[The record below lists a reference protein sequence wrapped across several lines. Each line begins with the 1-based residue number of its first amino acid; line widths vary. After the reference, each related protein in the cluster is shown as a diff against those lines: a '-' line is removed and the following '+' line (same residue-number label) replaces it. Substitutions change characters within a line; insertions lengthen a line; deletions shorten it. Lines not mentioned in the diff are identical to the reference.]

1 MGGKHALDSSEWFS
15 LRRVRKCSTDRHCL
29 TGYVAKENDP
39 TVAHESWLRVLSGVA
54 KVAKGNLRV
63 PYGSL
68 R

>member
-15 LRRVRKCSTDRHCL
+15 LGRVRKCSTDRHCL

-54 KVAKGNLRV
+54 KVR
-63 PYGSL
+63 
-68 R
+68 